1 MVRFLFA
8 LEIWLHE
15 ALWRATQEYEI
26 EYAYLFDF
34 RAYSHLGWGFDS
46 RFSIPSRVLA
56 DSLARASMEAYWII
70 VIRMYYTITSSKD
83 ALQRAKKLKSHWSNE
98 LELELRTVI
107 YMTSVL
113 EEIAQNA
120 RRRKGG
126 KRKKSAWN
134 MFLSE
139 QMKQGY
145 TMKMAAAMY
154 AEHKTKK

>member
-1 MVRFLFA
+1 
-8 LEIWLHE
+8 
-15 ALWRATQEYEI
+15 
-26 EYAYLFDF
+26 
-34 RAYSHLGWGFDS
+34 
-46 RFSIPSRVLA
+46 
-56 DSLARASMEAYWII
+56 MEAYWII

-83 ALQRAKKLKSHWSNE
+83 ALQRAKKLKSRWSNE
-98 LELELRTVI
+98 SELELRTVI

-113 EEIAQNA
+113 EEIAQNT